1 VSQIPALIPTL
12 LLLAAL
18 LSLLVGLRNRRAG
31 HALALMGAVA
41 SFAVSLAGVQAV
53 VSSGDAIRYAVGG
66 WIPPIGI
73 ELVLDHLSA
82 YMTTL
87 ITFIGVLAII
97 YTPRSLRFESPG
109 KETFAYPAMALLL
122 AGLTGMSLT
131 GDVFNLYVFLE
142 ISALAAYALLAVGDR
157 GAPLATLRYL
167 LFGAV
172 GGGFYLLGVGFLYFT
187 AGTLNMADLYAR
199 LPELVENRAVIAAAI
214 LMVLGLGLK
223 MALFPM
229 HFWLPD
235 VYTNAPSAVAGLI
248 APIMTKVSAY
258 AIIRLF
264 LDVFPPGFFTESIPI
279 AATVGWF
286 SAGGILFGS
295 ILAVA
300 QHDYRRMLAYS
311 SVGQISYVGLGIG
324 LANPIGL
331 IGGLLHVVNHALM
344 KGLLFFIGGAV
355 RLRTGVT
362 RIPDMKGVGR
372 AMPWT
377 MLAFTV
383 AVLAMVGIPPTAG
396 FFSKWYL
403 LLGTIEASNW
413 WWFGVIVASSLL
425 SAVYF
430 FRVVEM
436 VYRDP
441 SSDPAELERQET
453 AGASDEAEA
462 GAAAASA
469 TNPSPPNHPPGEPP
483 ASMLVPILVLG
494 VAVLAVGVFNVLIIN
509 ALLERV
515 VAPLGG

>member
-1 VSQIPALIPTL
+1 VSQAPALIPTL

-18 LSLLVGLRNRRAG
+18 LSLLVGLRSRKAG
-31 HALALMGAVA
+31 HAVALLGAVA
-41 SFAVSLAGVQAV
+41 SFLVSLGGARAV
-53 VSSGDAIRYAVGG
+53 ISSGDSIRYALGG

-82 YMTTL
+82 YMTVL
-87 ITFIGVLAII
+87 ITFIGVLAIF
-97 YTPRSLRFESPG
+97 YAPRSLRFECPG

-122 AGLTGMSLT
+122 AGLTGMALT

-157 GAPLATLRYL
+157 GAPVATLRYL
-167 LFGAV
+167 LIGAV
-172 GGGFYLLGVGFLYFT
+172 GGGFYLLGVGFLYFS
-187 AGTLNMADLYAR
+187 AGTLNMADLSAR

-214 LMVLGLGLK
+214 LMVLGLALK

-235 VYTNAPSAVAGLI
+235 VYTNAPSAVSGLI

-264 LDVFPPGFFTESIPI
+264 LDVFPPGFFTDSLPI
-279 AATVGWF
+279 ASTVGWL
-286 SAGGILFGS
+286 SAGGIVYGS
-295 ILAVA
+295 ILALG
-300 QHDYRRMLAYS
+300 QQDYRRMLAYS

-331 IGGLLHVVNHALM
+331 IGGLLHIVNHALM

-355 RLRTGVT
+355 RLQTGVT
-362 RIPDMKGVGR
+362 RISDMKGMGR

-377 MLAFTV
+377 MMAFTV
-383 AVLAMVGIPPTAG
+383 GVLAMVGIPPTAG

-403 LLGTIEASNW
+403 LLGTIEAANW
-413 WWFGVIVASSLL
+413 WWFAVIVASSLL
-425 SAVYF
+425 SAIYF

-441 SSDPAELERQET
+441 ASDPVE
-453 AGASDEAEA
+453 ASDAT
-462 GAAAASA
+462 AAATSG
-469 TNPSPPNHPPGEPP
+469 NPSPEVHPAGEPP
-483 ASMLVPILVLG
+483 VSMFAPIMILGLAVLG
-494 VAVLAVGVFNVLIIN
+494 VGVFNVLIIG

-515 VAPLGG
+515 VAPLGGG